1 MKIPKSKIPTS
12 KSFIFC
18 FTLLILLLGGMKVS
32 SSAANSNDKV
42 SLTFFL
48 DSENKL
54 VQLQSQF
61 GSENVQYLPDIKL
74 VNLKIDKEKKNEF
87 DKYNIEYTILPDID
101 TESNSPKVSVN
112 SPYVLFPNSIYST
125 FNWSYSRIAEPL
137 KGASGNGGDGVK
149 IAVIDSG
156 IDLTH
161 PGLQDN
167 NVTQINYSNG
177 SNNEDEYGH
186 GTQVAGVIDTL
197 APKASLYSY
206 KVMDGTE
213 GDSYNIIKAIVDAS
227 NKNVNIINI
236 SLGTEKNS
244 NTSEILTIKA
254 FEAAVEFAKSKGIF
268 VVGSAGNE
276 SENLDEQG
284 DRVHLPGGLDDVIT
298 VGATIKNGLK
308 ADYSNYGSKVDISG
322 PVGWFGESY
331 TTKGIIDAREM
342 MVTYYPTTKI
352 SMFETPGVIPRGATL
367 SFGTSLA
374 APEVS
379 SALATLISKEKNR
392 DVSHNYYDR
401 IEHKLLSN
409 SRKIDRNEKIGV
421 GEVRIKD

>member
-1 MKIPKSKIPTS
+1 
-12 KSFIFC
+12 
-18 FTLLILLLGGMKVS
+18 MKVS